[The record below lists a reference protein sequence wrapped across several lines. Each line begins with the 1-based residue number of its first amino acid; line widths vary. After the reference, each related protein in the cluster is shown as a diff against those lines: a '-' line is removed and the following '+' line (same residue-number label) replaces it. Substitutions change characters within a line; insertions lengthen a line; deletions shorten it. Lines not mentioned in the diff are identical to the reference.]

1 MKKRVLIGLGLIIII
16 CLILFVLG
24 ALCLQVEL
32 GVISVIA
39 GITLGN
45 WSYDLY
51 DLTDYICK
59 KLDKT
64 KEQEE

>member
-1 MKKRVLIGLGLIIII
+1 MKKKVLIGLGLVIIT

-45 WSYDLY
+45 WLY
-51 DLTDYICK
+51 NLTNYICK

>member
-16 CLILFVLG
+16 YLILFALG

-45 WSYDLY
+45 WSYDL
-51 DLTDYICK
+51 TDYICK
-59 KLDKT
+59 KLDRT